1 MVYATVAVL
10 LAGSIAVAPQA
21 ACPAQSTV
29 AAEVARLG
37 ARRTLE
43 QVGAAEVTVE
53 GDSLRILI
61 RDGSGAALG
70 SRTVVAPV
78 DCQARAELAAVLIAA
93 WTGEWIKT
101 SLGSEPGRPA
111 AVPATSESI
120 VERLRL
126 DIAALGFGMH
136 DGDAGAWGGG
146 ALVEVR
152 RQKLGVVVLGD
163 GVAER
168 RRALGPG
175 QARYRL
181 LRAGAG
187 GSARQQWGWVFADVS
202 LVPELVRYAIA
213 GEGLVSEKSTVSWAL
228 WADLRVRFGLSLGAI
243 SPFVYAGGS
252 WSFLHQTLALDGGG
266 DPVVLSRANLAAG
279 LGISMTLRQ

>member
-1 MVYATVAVL
+1 MLYATVAAL
-10 LAGSIAVAPQA
+10 LAGSITVAPPV
-21 ACPAQSTV
+21 ACPAQPAV

-43 QVGAAEVTVE
+43 QVGDAEVTVE

-93 WTGEWIKT
+93 WTGEWVKT
-101 SLGSEPGRPA
+101 SLGGEPGRPA
-111 AVPATSESI
+111 AVAATPASTA
-120 VERLRL
+120 ERLHL

-146 ALVEVR
+146 AAAELR
-152 RQKLGVVVLGD
+152 RQKWGLVVLGD

-187 GSARQQWGWVFADVS
+187 GSARQHWGWGFADVW

-213 GEGLVSEKSTVSWAL
+213 GEGLVPEKSTVAWAL

-243 SPFVYAGGS
+243 SPFVYLGGS

-266 DPVVLSRANLAAG
+266 DPIVLSRANLAAG
-279 LGISMTLRQ
+279 LGISVTLRQ